1 MATIL
6 IYNFQLCG
14 WTLGEDGECLRA
26 RGGRV
31 SQGRD
36 LPEWRQ
42 GSAPQ
47 VHREFSDRAS
57 DHHVIEKQRK

>member
-1 MATIL
+1 MFHL
-6 IYNFQLCG
+6 QLCC

-36 LPEWRQ
+36 LPEWWQ
-42 GSAPQ
+42 GFAPQ
-47 VHREFSDRAS
+47 VHREFSDRAA
-57 DHHVIEKQRK
+57 DYHVIEKKRE